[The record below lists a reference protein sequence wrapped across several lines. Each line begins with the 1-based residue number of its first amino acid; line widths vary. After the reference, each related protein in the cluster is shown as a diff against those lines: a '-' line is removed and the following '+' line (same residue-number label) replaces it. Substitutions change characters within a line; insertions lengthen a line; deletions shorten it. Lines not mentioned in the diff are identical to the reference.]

1 MDDCVEC
8 SREFA
13 RRVSEELGIP
23 VYMYEYAE
31 TKGAYRHLLPQIRE
45 GEYEAIPERIVKPE
59 WEPDF
64 GPAKFIPRWGAT
76 VAGARKLLV
85 AFNINVLVEE
95 RGRVDR
101 REPSSRLT
109 ALR

>member
-1 MDDCVEC
+1 M
-8 SREFA
+8 
-13 RRVSEELGIP
+13 
-23 VYMYEYAE
+23 
-31 TKGAYRHLLPQIRE
+31 
-45 GEYEAIPERIVKPE
+45 KPE

-85 AFNINVLVEE
+85 AFNINVLVEAWAWFE
-95 RGRVDR
+95 R

-109 ALR
+109 VSL

>member
-31 TKGAYRHLLPQIRE
+31 TKGAYRHCFLRSVRE
-45 GEYEAIPERIVKPE
+45 STRP
-59 WEPDF
+59 F
-64 GPAKFIPRWGAT
+64 PRE
-76 VAGARKLLV
+76 L
-85 AFNINVLVEE
+85 
-95 RGRVDR
+95 
-101 REPSSRLT
+101 
-109 ALR
+109 